1 MRLAGTGKRR
11 TMLESSIVAPSVCSF
26 PSLHM
31 QSSQWVSESVSQQRN
46 AVGLARGLLD
56 RFAFQLAWQYLSPTE
71 VPSHV
76 PFCLPA
82 LVGRYLGSRPAIL
95 GMPLKEQKEKK
106 GARVRHDIRTA
117 DPTALTR
124 ITQVHLGYTVA
135 NSAMQD
141 PSPSSSHRLLIMD
154 EPLLP
159 PAPHPRSPD

>member
-46 AVGLARGLLD
+46 AVGLVRGLLD

-82 LVGRYLGSRPAIL
+82 LVGRYLVKYAAQRAKRKERRTGTTRHPHSRPDCI
-95 GMPLKEQKEKK
+95 
-106 GARVRHDIRTA
+106 D
-117 DPTALTR
+117 
-124 ITQVHLGYTVA
+124 
-135 NSAMQD
+135 
-141 PSPSSSHRLLIMD
+141 
-154 EPLLP
+154 
-159 PAPHPRSPD
+159 